1 MVIYSYGIYGM
12 VQPTILDVYVGTL
25 GSGLQGYSPN
35 FDYYTPS
42 YLSLQHRAHA
52 LRDYLA

>member
-1 MVIYSYGIYGM
+1 MVYM
-12 VQPTILDVYVGTL
+12 VRPTILDVYVGTL
-25 GSGLQGYSPN
+25 GSGLQKYSPN

-52 LRDYLA
+52 LGDYLA